1 MDKIG
6 AIDAWASL
14 ITPEGATQ
22 WPEEFLHIFRR
33 YKVDRRMLDGMTL
46 EQMLEEMDEADV
58 DIAVF
63 SAFGYGDLH
72 VVSNETVGEV
82 VAKHPKRFIGAGT
95 VDPRRRPMEVAREI
109 EHMVKDLGIRIVRLE
124 PYAYG
129 PDKYTGLPPNDKR
142 YWPVYIKCVELG
154 VPVAIQVGHTGPL
167 MPSEC
172 GRPIYLDEVALAF
185 PELVIFGCHLGQP

>member
-1 MDKIG
+1 MIRRPPRSTLFPYTTLFR
-6 AIDAWASL
+6 SL

-22 WPEEFLHIFRR
+22 WPEEFIHIFRR

-82 VAKHPKRFIGAGT
+82 VAKHPKRLIGAGT
-95 VDPRRRPMEVAREI
+95 VDPRRRPMEVAR
-109 EHMVKDLGIRIVRLE
+109 
-124 PYAYG
+124 
-129 PDKYTGLPPNDKR
+129 
-142 YWPVYIKCVELG
+142 
-154 VPVAIQVGHTGPL
+154 
-167 MPSEC
+167 
-172 GRPIYLDEVALAF
+172 
-185 PELVIFGCHLGQP
+185 

>member
-1 MDKIG
+1 MERIG

-72 VVSNETVGEV
+72 VVTNETVGEV
-82 VAKHPKRFIGAGT
+82 VA
-95 VDPRRRPMEVAREI
+95 V
-109 EHMVKDLGIRIVRLE
+109 VRVHLAE
-124 PYAYG
+124 
-129 PDKYTGLPPNDKR
+129 
-142 YWPVYIKCVELG
+142 
-154 VPVAIQVGHTGPL
+154 PVAVDLPAGQVGFNRRMPYQGGQGPL
-167 MPSEC
+167 
-172 GRPIYLDEVALAF
+172 V
-185 PELVIFGCHLGQP
+185 